1 MKKLISFVLAV
12 SIIVT
17 LNACAVSD
25 TLTPSTEALPS
36 PTEPSGSTSTEPTE
50 SAEMTLEERLLLYR
64 EIVSKLFQCTD
75 RDGIFDS
82 ISAPGGPYRGNA
94 GLEYCYQQLVA
105 MENLDPYLTEEG
117 WKANVYQQTIPASFL
132 DRKAILSRFTII
144 EDVPLGL
151 KYTENPS
158 SLSEVQ
164 YDEHVIWRYNTK
176 GQLVHLNQ
184 QGWSPA
190 GIFRLPENRFYTR
203 ICSLEL
209 YYEYDENGDL
219 LYQWFGDNQTG
230 TSPIIPTYDDT
241 GRLIQEQCGQN
252 FLLYSYND
260 HGHWSAVEHRR
271 YGSFDEHG
279 DPIYFST
286 RWEFS
291 YTYDNHGN
299 VTQCIEKEYSPEDL
313 MFTRTE
319 DYIYDE
325 NGQVCTVSSSVDIW
339 EWYVS
344 EPFIS
349 RTDRC
354 TIRYTYD
361 EQGRILTKSVYQGGE
376 PDANGTPTHERILS
390 TETYLYGDHYIFDE
404 YEVDFVEKTR

>member
-1 MKKLISFVLAV
+1 MKKSIAIALVF
-12 SIIVT
+12 SIIMA
-17 LNACAVSD
+17 LCACTASD
-25 TLTPSTEALPS
+25 TPSKTIPTGIES
-36 PTEPSGSTSTEPTE
+36 NNTVPTETTAPTQPPL
-50 SAEMTLEERLLLYR
+50 TITERLLIYW
-64 EIVSKLFQCTD
+64 EIWSGLKRYEQEGYDNFMLVGQHTT
-75 RDGIFDS
+75 GV
-82 ISAPGGPYRGNA
+82 PNGNE
-94 GLEYCYQQLVA
+94 GLKYCYEYLLT
-105 MENLDPYLTEEG
+105 MEDLKPYLTKEG
-117 WKANVYQQTIPASFL
+117 WKSQVQSYECPDQTPDEL
-132 DRKAILSRFTII
+132 LSRFTVL
-144 EDVPLGL
+144 EDVLLGL

-184 QGWSPA
+184 QCWSPA

-230 TSPIIPTYDDT
+230 TSPIVPTYDDT

-279 DPIYFST
+279 DPIYYST

-361 EQGRILTKSVYQGGE
+361 EQGRILTKSVCQGGE